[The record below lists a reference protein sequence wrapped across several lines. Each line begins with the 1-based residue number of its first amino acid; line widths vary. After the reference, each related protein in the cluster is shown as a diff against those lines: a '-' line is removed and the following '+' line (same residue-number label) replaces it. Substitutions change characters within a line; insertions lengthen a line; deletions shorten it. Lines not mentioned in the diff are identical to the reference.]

1 MPPPETVELRD
12 PVESAIPVP
21 AVDPG
26 GETDTGPV
34 SALVTPLTGEKWQRI
49 SLTVVALAAFV
60 LAAWVA
66 SALWAGLLVGVLLAF
81 AIEPAYRKI
90 LLFMPR
96 RRTAAA
102 AIATTLVT
110 LTVCGIL
117 TALGAVI
124 VAELEHA
131 LPRLSADLAGVTP
144 DRVLGKSVLKA
155 LAAIGITADILSS
168 QLASYTTRA
177 AALASGVVSAV
188 LGAAFHWIIGAMM
201 AVITAFYTLKERR
214 PIERR
219 LEQIL
224 PLHPQTTRD
233 LTREFRLV
241 GRGTLIGSAAAAV
254 IQGIFATIGFAIGGV
269 PQAVL
274 LGMVTALASFIP
286 VVGTLLV
293 WVPVGVW
300 LILSGHPAAGAFQ
313 LAWGV
318 VITTSLVDYVLR
330 PILVGKESRSH
341 PLLFLIGL
349 VGGIEVLGGVGVLAG
364 PLVMMFF
371 ASVMRIFRRDVIHP
385 MRRAHRRP
393 APVRRIDPY
402 ARPSLTP
409 SPAGRVAVSPPRPPG
424 DAGPLST
431 RTPGRAAVTP
441 RVVTD
446 TLPSTVEVL
455 RERSGT

>member
-1 MPPPETVELRD
+1 M
-12 PVESAIPVP
+12 ESAIPVP
-21 AVDPG
+21 SVDAG

-60 LAAWVA
+60 LAAWVT
-66 SALWAGLLVGVLLAF
+66 SALWAGLLVGILLAF

-117 TALGAVI
+117 SALGAVI
-124 VAELEHA
+124 VSELEHA
-131 LPRLSADLAGVTP
+131 LPRLSSDLAGATP

-155 LAAIGITADILSS
+155 LAAIGITADLLSS

-188 LGAAFHWIIGAMM
+188 LGAAFHGIIGAFM
-201 AVITAFYTLKERR
+201 AVITAFYPLKERR

-241 GRGTLIGSAAAAV
+241 GRGTFIGSAAAAV
-254 IQGIFATIGFAIGGV
+254 IQGVFATIGFAIGGV

-300 LILSGHPAAGAFQ
+300 LILSGHPAGGAFQ
-313 LAWGV
+313 LVWGV
-318 VITTSLVDYVLR
+318 VVTTSLVDYVLR

-349 VGGIEVLGGVGVLAG
+349 IGGIEVLGGVGVLAG

-385 MRRAHRRP
+385 MRRAHRRTP
-393 APVRRIDPY
+393 AATRRFDPY

-409 SPAGRVAVSPPRPPG
+409 SPVGRVAVAPPRPPG

-431 RTPGRAAVTP
+431 RTPGRSMPP
-441 RVVTD
+441 RVVAD
-446 TLPSTVEVL
+446 TLPSSTEAI

>member
-1 MPPPETVELRD
+1 M
-12 PVESAIPVP
+12 PVP
-21 AVDPG
+21 SVDPSR
-26 GETDTGPV
+26 ETDTGPV
-34 SALVTPLTGEKWQRI
+34 SALVTPLAGEKWQRI

-110 LTVCGIL
+110 LTACGVL
-117 TALGAVI
+117 TALGALI
-124 VAELEHA
+124 IGELEHA
-131 LPRLSADLAGVTP
+131 LPRLSADLAAMTP
-144 DRVLGKSVLKA
+144 DRVLGKGALKA
-155 LAAIGITADILSS
+155 LATVGVTADILGE

-177 AALASGVVSAV
+177 AALASGLVSAV
-188 LGAAFHWIIGAMM
+188 LGAAFHWMIGTFM

-233 LTREFRLV
+233 LAREFRLV
-241 GRGTLIGSAAAAV
+241 GRGTFIGSCVAAV
-254 IQGIFATIGFAIGGV
+254 LQGVFATIGYAIGGV

-274 LGMVTALASFIP
+274 LGMITAFASFIP

-300 LILSGHPAAGAFQ
+300 LIVTGHPGLGAFE
-313 LAWGV
+313 LVWGV
-318 VITTSLVDYVLR
+318 VVTTSLVDYVLR
-330 PILVGKESRSH
+330 PLLVGKESRSH

-349 VGGIEVLGGVGVLAG
+349 IGGIEVLGGVGVLAG

-385 MRRAHRRP
+385 MRRAHRRTP
-393 APVRRIDPY
+393 SPTQTRRIDPY
-402 ARPSLTP
+402 ARPSLAPTLTP
-409 SPAGRVAVSPPRPPG
+409 SPVGRVALSPPRPPG
-424 DAGPLST
+424 DVGPLST
-431 RTPGRAAVTP
+431 RTPAPRAVTP
-441 RVVTD
+441 RVATD
-446 TLPSTVEVL
+446 TLPGAGDVMAKMS
-455 RERSGT
+455 ERSGT

>member
-1 MPPPETVELRD
+1 MPRPDTVEARD
-12 PVESAIPVP
+12 PAESAIPTTS
-21 AVDPG
+21 ADAG
-26 GETDTGPV
+26 RETDTGPV

-49 SLTVVALAAFV
+49 SLTLVALAAFV

-102 AIATTLVT
+102 AIATILVT
-110 LTVCGIL
+110 LAACGVL
-117 TALGAVI
+117 SALSAVV

-131 LPRLSADLAGVTP
+131 LPRLSADLAAVTP

-155 LAAIGITADILSS
+155 LAAIGITAEILS
-168 QLASYTTRA
+168 QHLASYTTRA

-188 LGAAFHWIIGAMM
+188 LGAAFHWIIGAFI

-233 LTREFRLV
+233 LAREFRLV
-241 GRGTLIGSAAAAV
+241 GRGTFIGSAAAAV
-254 IQGIFATIGFAIGGV
+254 IQGIFATIGYAIGGV
-269 PQAVL
+269 PQAAL

-300 LILSGHPAAGAFQ
+300 LVLSGRPGAGAFE

-318 VITTSLVDYVLR
+318 VVTTSLVDYVLR
-330 PILVGKESRSH
+330 PLLVGKESRSH

-349 VGGIEVLGGVGVLAG
+349 LGGIEVLGGIGVLAG

-385 MRRAHRRP
+385 MRRAHRRVP
-393 APVRRIDPY
+393 SRRIDPY

-409 SPAGRVAVSPPRPPG
+409 SPVGRVAVSPPRPPG

-431 RTPGRAAVTP
+431 RSPGRPVTP

-446 TLPSTVEVL
+446 TLPSSVAGF